1 MSTLTATD
9 GTRIVFSWI
18 GAPAP
23 DPAVFVPGGPG
34 RGVEYLE
41 DLARDER
48 SRAVAVLHPRGT
60 PTTGSLS
67 RGWWRDADDLIA
79 LLDRLGL
86 ASADVVAH
94 SAGTRLALA
103 AAARYPSRVR
113 SLTLITP
120 AATWL
125 TTVEHDGAAL
135 GRARGD
141 GAIDAAVLALG
152 AEAAPGQVGF
162 ERRRAASDPA
172 GYAHWG
178 TRERAHATTGAWA
191 WDAAAAWFRDIP
203 DDAADRILAAI
214 PSRVTVISGRDDILS
229 GREPVRAYA
238 AALHARL
245 EEIESCGHYP
255 WVEQPAAFRRAL
267 AAALG

>member
-1 MSTLTATD
+1 MSTLTSTD

-23 DPAVFVPGGPG
+23 DPAVFVPGGPA
-34 RGVEYLE
+34 RGVEYLA
-41 DLARDER
+41 DLARDDE

-67 RGWWRDADDLIA
+67 RGWWTDADDLIA

-86 ASADVVAH
+86 ASADIVAH

-103 AAARYPSRVR
+103 AAARYPHRVR

-120 AATWL
+120 SASWF
-125 TTVEHDGAAL
+125 TTVEHDGAAIA
-135 GRARGD
+135 RARGD
-141 GAIDAAVLALG
+141 GVIDAAVLALR
-152 AEAAPGQVGF
+152 AETAAGQVAF
-162 ERRRAASDPA
+162 DRRRAASDPA

-178 TRERAHATTGAWA
+178 ARERAHATAGAWA
-191 WDAAAAWFRDIP
+191 WDAAAAWFRDVP
-203 DDAADRILAAI
+203 ADAADRIRAAV
-214 PSRVTVISGRDDILS
+214 PARVTVISGRDDILS

-238 AALHARL
+238 AALNARL
-245 EEIESCGHYP
+245 DEIEGCGHYP
-255 WVEQPAAFRRAL
+255 WVEQPAAFRHALSTAL
-267 AAALG
+267 A